1 MAVNRFCGFSEA
13 AIAVHC
19 PCEAAI
25 AVHCPR
31 EQGLVTLQFPS
42 YHGVVGNI
50 VGTKWARIRSL
61 RSDFQDAFP
70 GFDLTVK
77 FDENSFLVRLPA
89 ISAAVEFVN
98 TTLGV
103 EIALAN
109 EPIKTNNNCVGAVI
123 GKKGCGL
130 RTIESA
136 APCDCVVYYDDGAFF
151 VKFPYDTPTSSRV
164 HCMAI
169 VKQNIYG
176 RSKWLEDRLGL
187 SDTAS
192 TVTASSNADSVE
204 SVMTDLF
211 SEMSPTPSE
220 AFGSTTSS
228 NADSVESVMTDLFS
242 EMSPTPSE
250 GFDSTTSSE
259 ISVEEVREATMAM
272 PMMKRSKSI

>member
-1 MAVNRFCGFSEA
+1 MNATKNQFCVFSEA
-13 AIAVHC
+13 T
-19 PCEAAI
+19 AATI
-25 AVHCPR
+25 GPEQP
-31 EQGLVTLQFPS
+31 EQGVMTLQFPS
-42 YHGVVGNI
+42 YPGVVGNI
-50 VGTKWARIRSL
+50 VGPKWARVCSL

-70 GFDLTVK
+70 GFDLTVEY
-77 FDENSFLVRLPA
+77 DGNSFLVLLPA
-89 ISAAVEFVN
+89 ISSAIEFVN
-98 TTLGV
+98 TSLGV

-109 EPIKTNNNCVGAVI
+109 EPIQTNNNCIGAVI

-164 HCMAI
+164 HCMAV

-192 TVTASSNADSVE
+192 TVTASSTADSVE

-228 NADSVESVMTDLFS
+228 
-242 EMSPTPSE
+242 
-250 GFDSTTSSE
+250 E
-259 ISVEEVREATMAM
+259 ISEEEVRETTMAM
-272 PMMKRSKSI
+272 PMVRLKRSKSI

>member
-1 MAVNRFCGFSEA
+1 MSVNRFCVFSEA
-13 AIAVHC
+13 AIA
-19 PCEAAI
+19 A
-25 AVHCPR
+25 HCPR

-42 YHGVVGNI
+42 YPGVVGNI
-50 VGTKWARIRSL
+50 VGPKWARIRSL
-61 RSDFQDAFP
+61 RSNFKDAFP

-109 EPIKTNNNCVGAVI
+109 EPIQTNNNCVGAVI

-130 RTIESA
+130 RAIESA
-136 APCDCVVYYDDGAFF
+136 APCDCVVYYDEGAFF
-151 VKFPYDTPTSSRV
+151 VKFPHATPTNSRV
-164 HCMAI
+164 HCMA
-169 VKQNIYG
+169 VVRHDIYG
-176 RSKWLEDRLGL
+176 RSKWLEDHLGL

-192 TVTASSNADSVE
+192 TASSTAESVE

-228 NADSVESVMTDLFS
+228 DFS
-242 EMSPTPSE
+242 DEEMN
-250 GFDSTTSSE
+250 
-259 ISVEEVREATMAM
+259 EATMAM